1 MKQLASWKT
10 LVALLLIL
18 FILGFKPAPA
28 TPTSQIGEMIEG
40 PIVIF
45 RYDETLPSFQVP
57 PPDQGN
63 VNVQAIP
70 FVINYNPASCSGT
83 VVPWPTEA
91 QDAFNFA
98 ASIWGNLLNSNQTV
112 QVDACWRSDLGA
124 GILGSAGATTV
135 SRNFANA
142 PIANTWY
149 PAALAN
155 ALSNNDLNGGA
166 AEIRA
171 NFSSTFDWYFGTDG
185 NTPATQVDFATVVL
199 HELGHGLGFV
209 GFGDVDTG
217 DNACGTNVAGDG
229 CLGFDGSPSVYD
241 RFTQD
246 GSGTPLLSYA
256 NPSADLGN
264 ALTGSAGGIFF
275 NGPNANA
282 ANGGTPVR
290 LYSPNTWN
298 PGSSYSHLDQIFNG
312 TLNALMTFA
321 LGSGTS
327 ILNPGPV
334 TLGLFRD
341 IGWNRSS
348 ADLSVTKTDEADPI
362 NMGENVTYTVTV
374 TNNGPDAATGVVLT
388 DNLPAGVTFVSAT
401 PSQGSCAEIAGVVG
415 CDLGDLSNGGN
426 TTVTIIITS
435 TAAGTI
441 TNTASATAD
450 TTDPNPDDNS
460 DSEDTTVIS
469 PQADLAVTKTASAAS
484 VAVGDE
490 VTYTVTVTN
499 NGPDEAEN
507 VVLSDT
513 LPTSL
518 TFVSATP
525 DQGSCAEAAGV
536 VTCNLG
542 NILPGSSAGI
552 IIVGQAT
559 AAGTLVNTVS
569 VTSDTPDPDPTNN
582 SDDEETT
589 VKEIIYLSASSNGI
603 VGGVSFDDDDIL
615 EYNTNTGLW
624 ALYFDG
630 SDVGI
635 NRDLNGFSL
644 LSDGSILITFDRP
657 TKALPLGLVTASD
670 IVRFVPTSLGENTA
684 GSFEWFFDGSDVD
697 LTTGGEDIDA
707 FDVPA
712 GAGGLPSFVI
722 STAGTARVSGLSSRN
737 FDLLVF
743 HPTSLGEAT
752 SGTWE
757 LYFDGADVNLN
768 SNNENIDATW
778 IDQDTGE
785 IYLNTTGAFA
795 VNGVSGD
802 GGDIFICAPASLGAN
817 TDCAFSAYWDGL
829 VNGFDSELI
838 DGLAIVRRLP

>member
-1 MKQLASWKT
+1 MKSLLKWGGLPVLLMVIASAILSPGESMYADSSGLIGFVLAQDTPPEYSEDVYRRLYDRIGPAFYLDSHWDPAATANSDGLSNAQGESLT
-10 LVALLLIL
+10 LTWSIIPDGT
-18 FILGFKPAPA
+18 FMPQD
-28 TPTSQIGEMIEG
+28 PTAD
-40 PIVIF
+40 V
-45 RYDETLPSFQVP
+45 
-57 PPDQGN
+57 
-63 VNVQAIP
+63 
-70 FVINYNPASCSGT
+70 ASCNSDLIAQMDSIYGAGNWQAEIANVFAEWQASTGNRYIFEPNDDGAAWPNSPGVLGVRGDIRIGGCNIDGNSGILAYNFFPNT
-83 VVPWPTEA
+83 GDMKIDST
-91 QDAFNFA
+91 DSFFNA
-98 ASIWGNLLNSNQTV
+98 GNLATAFHNVVSHEHGHGAGIFHVCPVDQTKLMEPFITTAFIGLQHDDIRAAQRHYGDPNELIGGFGNDGFGQAV
-112 QVDACWRSDLGA
+112 DLGA
-124 GILGSAGATTV
+124 TPDGVPVGVTGVSIDDDSDQDWYRFEAADNAKEIDVTLNPVGLTYFDDPQGNAGDPGFDSIGCPITPINQTDSLAVHNLGFEIIDSDGTTVLASVNAGGASAGETLT
-135 SRNFANA
+135 
-142 PIANTWY
+142 
-149 PAALAN
+149 
-155 ALSNNDLNGGA
+155 DL
-166 AEIRA
+166 
-171 NFSSTFDWYFGTDG
+171 
-185 NTPATQVDFATVVL
+185 
-199 HELGHGLGFV
+199 
-209 GFGDVDTG
+209 
-217 DNACGTNVAGDG
+217 
-229 CLGFDGSPSVYD
+229 
-241 RFTQD
+241 
-246 GSGTPLLSYA
+246 
-256 NPSADLGN
+256 
-264 ALTGSAGGIFF
+264 
-275 NGPNANA
+275 
-282 ANGGTPVR
+282 
-290 LYSPNTWN
+290 
-298 PGSSYSHLDQIFNG
+298 
-312 TLNALMTFA
+312 A
-321 LGSGTS
+321 LG
-327 ILNPGPV
+327 
-334 TLGLFRD
+334 
-341 IGWNRSS
+341 
-348 ADLSVTKTDEADPI
+348 
-362 NMGENVTYTVTV
+362 
-374 TNNGPDAATGVVLT
+374 
-388 DNLPAGVTFVSAT
+388 
-401 PSQGSCAEIAGVVG
+401 
-415 CDLGDLSNGGN
+415 
-426 TTVTIIITS
+426 
-435 TAAGTI
+435 AAGTKYIRIFGDAADNIQLYNFEI
-441 TNTASATAD
+441 TIDSAA
-450 TTDPNPDDNS
+450 
-460 DSEDTTVIS
+460 
-469 PQADLAVTKTASAAS
+469 QADLAVTKTDSADS

-589 VKEIIYLSASSNGI
+589 VKEIIYVSASSNGI